1 MYKQYNIKK
10 IVSYF
15 GFTLLNK
22 KHFLIIAIRIYVFM
36 DNSLYV
42 LVIYLF
48 LRVVHDCLQDFIPS
62 S

>member
-22 KHFLIIAIRIYVFM
+22 KTFFNYSH
-36 DNSLYV
+36 S
-42 LVIYLF
+42 YLCF
-48 LRVVHDCLQDFIPS
+48 YGQ
-62 S
+62 